1 VRKYFQSY
9 FRKHVEPVVAA
20 QLLPL
25 SLVFDCG
32 SLQMRNLIGA
42 ILFSAL
48 AASGAQAAQQ
58 LGDMRVQPLNGVCPA
73 GMILN
78 RMLGAC
84 VANAP
89 NGCCAPNPQ
98 RAVCVNAL
106 PGQGRQA
113 TRTNDL
119 VSGAVVCPR

>member
-1 VRKYFQSY
+1 
-9 FRKHVEPVVAA
+9 
-20 QLLPL
+20 
-25 SLVFDCG
+25 
-32 SLQMRNLIGA
+32 MRNLTA
-42 ILFSAL
+42 AVVFAVL
-48 AASGAQAAQQ
+48 AATGAQAAQQ

-73 GMILN
+73 GMVLN
-78 RMLGAC
+78 RVLNAC
-84 VANAP
+84 GANAP

-113 TRTNDL
+113 ARTNDL

>member
-1 VRKYFQSY
+1 
-9 FRKHVEPVVAA
+9 
-20 QLLPL
+20 
-25 SLVFDCG
+25 
-32 SLQMRNLIGA
+32 MRNLIA
-42 ILFSAL
+42 AVLFTVL
-48 AASGAQAAQQ
+48 AASSAQAAQQ

-78 RMLGAC
+78 RALGAC

-98 RAVCVNAL
+98 RAVCTNSV
-106 PGQGRQA
+106 PGQPRQA
-113 TRTNDL
+113 ARTNDL